1 MNSER
6 SQPDPT
12 KIKETI
18 DLLKDP
24 ETKLGD
30 NPEIVKATLENGLRI
45 RVNARSFEFISDE
58 PEKICG
64 ANSGPRPTEYV
75 LGALGSCMAILYSMY
90 AVIDNIKIDKLIITL
105 RGYDG
110 DSRIMFDMKEG
121 NPGFEKIDYNVE
133 IESNDDYN
141 KIKKLRETVE
151 RSSPIRDTISRPIP
165 LTGNLT
171 VNGVQVK

>member
-1 MNSER
+1 MISRKE
-6 SQPDPT
+6 PD
-12 KIKETI
+12 KANILETRTS
-18 DLLKDP
+18 LKNP

-30 NPEIVKATLENGLRI
+30 NPEIVKATLEDGLKI
-45 RVNARSFEFISDE
+45 KVNARNFEFISDE

-90 AVIDNIKIDKLIITL
+90 SVIEDIKLDKLTITL

-110 DSRIMFDMKEG
+110 DPRIMFDLENG
-121 NPGFEKIDYNVE
+121 NPGFEKIEYDVN
-133 IESNDDYN
+133 IESKADSE
-141 KIKKLRETVE
+141 KLKKLMETVE

-165 LTGNLT
+165 LSGNLIL
-171 VNGVQVK
+171 NGNRL